1 MAYYLTNDELYHS
14 LIQSQKYGVP
24 EQKKFPLFDLD
35 HVKSAI
41 KFFNYV
47 DPKYEDQLAK
57 AILRR
62 AKEYGLDLS
71 EMSIGDNNRFKKYL
85 PNDELKHHGILGQK
99 WGVRRYQNEDGS
111 YTEAGKKRRITEYNS
126 LRNKKIKN
134 GDKHNIKNINN
145 RYLLV
150 EDIRKN
156 VLTED
161 QKKELEKIAFKRAK
175 QEIIANNLQAKLV
188 YKYTDL
194 DDHKTKYFK
203 DQVWWKSATSKELG
217 EIDRARRQDKEYKEQ
232 IDDKVFEI
240 VRNLVAEG
248 KKTSEMT
255 NKEWSLI
262 KDLTED
268 LSEHYQVNI
277 NPGTGY
283 TDAWKIEY
291 AKNRYNN
298 ALKAYNRSRRTHK
311 SQREIDDRFEL
322 ASLAK
327 MELDEIQST
336 LKEKYK

>member
-1 MAYYLTNDELYHS
+1 MEYYYAKDELY
-14 LIQSQKYGVP
+14 
-24 EQKKFPLFDLD
+24 
-35 HVKSAI
+35 
-41 KFFNYV
+41 
-47 DPKYEDQLAK
+47 
-57 AILRR
+57 
-62 AKEYGLDLS
+62 
-71 EMSIGDNNRFKKYL
+71 
-85 PNDELKHHGILGQK
+85 HHGILGQK
-99 WGVRRYQNEDGS
+99 WGVRRYQNEDGT
-111 YTEAGKKRRITEYNS
+111 YTEEGKKRRITEYNS
-126 LRNKKIKN
+126 LRNKKI
-134 GDKHNIKNINN
+134 NN
-145 RYLLV
+145 RYHLV

-161 QKKELEKIAFKRAK
+161 QKKELEKIAFKRAE
-175 QEIIANNLQAKLV
+175 QEIIANDLQAKLV
-188 YKYTDL
+188 YKYTDI

-255 NKEWSLI
+255 NKERSLI

-283 TDAWKIEY
+283 SDAWKIEY

-311 SQREIDDRFEL
+311 SQREINDRFEL

>member
-1 MAYYLTNDELYHS
+1 MAEYLITRNNKKFG
-14 LIQSQKYGVP
+14 IP
-24 EQKKFPLFDLD
+24 EQKKFPLPDAD
-35 HVKSAI
+35 HVRSAI

-47 DPKYEDQLAK
+47 EPKYEKQLAE
-57 AILRR
+57 AILKR
-62 AKEYGLDLS
+62 AKEYDVDLS
-71 EMSIGDNNRFKKYL
+71 EMNIGDNNRFKKYL
-85 PNDELKHHGILGQK
+85 PKDKLFHHGILGMK
-99 WGVRRYQNEDGS
+99 WGIRRYQNEDGS
-111 YTEAGKKRRITEYNS
+111 YTEEGKKRRITEYSS

-134 GDKHNIKNINN
+134 GNKHNIKNINN
-145 RYLLV
+145 RYHLV

-161 QKKELEKIAFKRAK
+161 QKKELEKIAFKRAE
-175 QEIIANNLQAKLV
+175 QEIIANDLQAKLV
-188 YKYTDL
+188 YKYTDI

-203 DQVWWKSATSKELG
+203 DQVWWKSATFKELG

-255 NKEWSLI
+255 NKERSLI

-283 TDAWKIEY
+283 TDAWNIKY

-322 ASLAK
+322 VSLAK